1 MTNTRLQLVAGL
13 GNPGRQYER
22 TRHNIGFMVIDELV
36 RRLPDGAARRRFD
49 AELLESSTTGGRLI
63 LLKPQTYMNRSGT
76 AVSQAMRWYKV
87 RLEDLLVVCDDLDL
101 PFGRLRLRPQGS
113 SGGHNGLKSI
123 IEQIGSDRFP
133 RLRVGVGRP
142 IRGDAV
148 AHVLNRFS
156 PDEEAA
162 LPAIIERAA
171 DAVMTWHAEG
181 ITAAMN
187 QFNQPPASRPSAT

>member
-1 MTNTRLQLVAGL
+1 MST
-13 GNPGRQYER
+13 
-22 TRHNIGFMVIDELV
+22 I
-36 RRLPDGAARRRFD
+36 AARPDPESDPRVRAVFDDIRATRKSDFINAFWRYIAFD